1 MIDYKKTA
9 INVLGLILIC
19 ATVLGAIFLGVYF
32 WPFLVAIIFAVI
44 LERSINYI
52 VKKTKAPRKAVATV
66 LVILV
71 YVIIAV
77 VAYLVISSLI
87 REAISLSTKL
97 PSVYE
102 DLKTNYTG
110 MYKDLSKM
118 ISDLPET
125 VSNSIYKT
133 GLELL
138 DNITKIAGN
147 ILKGVID
154 FVLALPDIMIYVV
167 VTFLATLFL
176 VTDRR
181 TISRY
186 AEELWP
192 NKTYRKIS
200 NVMMGCFKTLGKY
213 LKSQCIL
220 ICITFIELFIS
231 FIILKQPYPLTLAVV
246 VAIVDA
252 LPILGTGTVLIPWA
266 IYAAITG
273 DIGLGIG
280 LMVAYIII
288 TIVRQL
294 IEPKIVSDN
303 LGIHPFVTLIAMYV
317 GFKIFGLFGLII
329 GPVVMVIYKN
339 VFSIMFETGYLK
351 KIFVYKKEKDIKP
364 DIKWIWF
371 IKLPKVWL
379 RLLVIFII

>member
-1 MIDYKKTA
+1 MLDYKKTA
-9 INVLGLILIC
+9 VNILGLVLIC
-19 ATVLGAIFLGVYF
+19 AVVLGAIFLGVYF
-32 WPFLVAIIFAVI
+32 WPFLVAIIFAIV
-44 LERSINYI
+44 LERSINFI
-52 VKKTKAPRKAVATV
+52 VKKTKVPRKAVATT
-66 LVILV
+66 LVIVV
-71 YVIIAV
+71 YLLMGIL
-77 VAYLVISSLI
+77 AYLIISSLV
-87 REAISLSTKL
+87 REAIGLSSNL
-97 PSVYE
+97 PELYE
-102 DLKTNYTG
+102 QLKTNYTG
-110 MYKDLSKM
+110 MYQDVTKM
-118 ISDLPET
+118 LSDLPET
-125 VSNSIYKT
+125 VSSSVYKT

-138 DNITKIAGN
+138 ENITKLAGN
-147 ILKGVID
+147 ILKWIID

-181 TISRY
+181 TITRY
-186 AEELWP
+186 AEELLP
-192 NKTYRKIS
+192 NKTFKKLS
-200 NVMMGCFKTLGKY
+200 AVVSGCFKTLGKY
-213 LKSQCIL
+213 LKSQCVL

-231 FIILKQPYPLTLAVV
+231 FLILKQPYPLTLAVV

-266 IYAAITG
+266 IYSAVTG
-273 DIGLGIG
+273 NLSLGIG
-280 LMVAYIII
+280 LMVAYIVI

-351 KIFVYKKEKDIKP
+351 KMFVYKKEKKEIVK
-364 DIKWIWF
+364 
-371 IKLPKVWL
+371 
-379 RLLVIFII
+379 

>member
-1 MIDYKKTA
+1 MLDYKKTA
-9 INVLGLILIC
+9 VNILGLVLIC
-19 ATVLGAIFLGVYF
+19 AVVLGAIFLSIYF
-32 WPFLVAIIFAVI
+32 WPFLVAIIFAIV
-44 LERSINYI
+44 LERSINFI
-52 VKKTKAPRKAVATV
+52 VKKTKIPRKAVATT
-66 LVILV
+66 LVI
-71 YVIIAV
+71 
-77 VAYLVISSLI
+77 VAYLLIGMLAYLIISSLV
-87 REAISLSTKL
+87 REAIGLSGNL
-97 PSVYE
+97 PELYE
-102 DLKTNYTG
+102 QLKANYTG
-110 MYKDLSKM
+110 MYQDITKM
-118 ISDLPET
+118 LSDLPET
-125 VSNSIYKT
+125 VSSSVYKT

-138 DNITKIAGN
+138 ENITKFAGN
-147 ILKGVID
+147 ILKWIID

-181 TISRY
+181 TITRY
-186 AEELWP
+186 AEEVLP
-192 NKTYRKIS
+192 NKTFKKLS
-200 NVMMGCFKTLGKY
+200 AVVSGCFKTLGKY
-213 LKSQCIL
+213 LKSQCVL

-231 FIILKQPYPLTLAVV
+231 FVILKQPYPLTLAVV

-266 IYAAITG
+266 IYSAVTG
-273 DIGLGIG
+273 NLSFGIG
-280 LMVAYIII
+280 LMVAYIVI

-351 KIFVYKKEKDIKP
+351 KLFVYKKEKKEIVK
-364 DIKWIWF
+364 
-371 IKLPKVWL
+371 
-379 RLLVIFII
+379 

>member
-1 MIDYKKTA
+1 MLDYKKTA
-9 INVLGLILIC
+9 VNILGLVLIC
-19 ATVLGAIFLGVYF
+19 AVVLGAIFLGVYF
-32 WPFLVAIIFAVI
+32 WPFLVAIIFAIV
-44 LERSINYI
+44 LERSINFI
-52 VKKTKAPRKAVATV
+52 VKKTKVPRKAVATT
-66 LVILV
+66 LVIVV
-71 YVIIAV
+71 YLLMGV
-77 VAYLVISSLI
+77 VAYLIISSLV
-87 REAISLSTKL
+87 REAIGLSSNL
-97 PSVYE
+97 PELYE
-102 DLKTNYTG
+102 QLKTNYTG
-110 MYKDLSKM
+110 MYQDVTKM
-118 ISDLPET
+118 LSDLPET
-125 VSNSIYKT
+125 VSSSVYKT

-138 DNITKIAGN
+138 ENITKLAGN
-147 ILKGVID
+147 ILKWIID

-181 TISRY
+181 TITRY
-186 AEELWP
+186 AEELLP
-192 NKTYRKIS
+192 NKTFKKLS
-200 NVMMGCFKTLGKY
+200 AVVSGCFKTLGKY
-213 LKSQCIL
+213 LKSQCVL

-231 FIILKQPYPLTLAVV
+231 FLVLKQPYPLTLAVV

-266 IYAAITG
+266 IYSAVTG
-273 DIGLGIG
+273 NLSLGIG
-280 LMVAYIII
+280 LMVAYIVI

-351 KIFVYKKEKDIKP
+351 KMFVYKKEKKEIVK
-364 DIKWIWF
+364 
-371 IKLPKVWL
+371 
-379 RLLVIFII
+379 

>member
-1 MIDYKKTA
+1 MIDYKKNA
-9 INVLGLILIC
+9 LNILGLIAIC
-19 ATVLGAIFLGVYF
+19 ACVLGVMFLAVYF
-32 WPFLVAIIFAVI
+32 WPFLIAIVFAVV
-44 LERSINYI
+44 LEKSINYI
-52 VKKTKAPRKAVATV
+52 VKKTKVPRKAVAAF
-66 LVILV
+66 LVVLV
-71 YVIIAV
+71 YVVIGL
-77 VAYLVISSLI
+77 VAYLIVSSLI
-87 REAISLSTKL
+87 REAISLSGNL
-97 PSVYE
+97 PGLYE
-102 DLKTNYTG
+102 RIKVNYTG
-110 MYKDLSKM
+110 MYKNISDM

-125 VSNSIYKT
+125 LSSGIYKA

-138 DNITKIAGN
+138 ENVTKVAGN

-154 FVLALPDIMIYVV
+154 FVFAVPDIMIYVV

-181 TISRY
+181 TITRY
-186 AEELWP
+186 AEDVLP
-192 NKTYRKIS
+192 NKTFKKIS
-200 NVMMGCFKTLGKY
+200 AVVSGCFKTLGKY
-213 LKSQCIL
+213 LKSQCVL

-231 FIILKQPYPLTLAVV
+231 FVILKQSYPLTLAVV

-266 IYAAITG
+266 IYSAVTG
-273 DIGLGIG
+273 NLSLGIG
-280 LMVAYIII
+280 LMVSYIII

-339 VFSIMFETGYLK
+339 VFSTMFETGYLK
-351 KIFVYKKEKDIKP
+351 SLFVCKKEKKEIVK
-364 DIKWIWF
+364 
-371 IKLPKVWL
+371 
-379 RLLVIFII
+379 

>member
-9 INVLGLILIC
+9 INVLGLVLIC

-77 VAYLVISSLI
+77 IAYLVISSLI

-186 AEELWP
+186 AEELLP

-364 DIKWIWF
+364 DIK
-371 IKLPKVWL
+371 
-379 RLLVIFII
+379 

>member
-1 MIDYKKTA
+1 MVDYKKTA
-9 INVLGLILIC
+9 INVIGLLLIC
-19 ATVLGAIFLGVYF
+19 ATVLGAIFLSVYF
-32 WPFLVAIIFAVI
+32 WPFLVAIIFAIV
-44 LERSINYI
+44 LERSINFI
-52 VKKTKAPRKAVATV
+52 VKKTKAPRKAVATALVV
-66 LVILV
+66 LVYL
-71 YVIIAV
+71 IIAV
-77 VAYLVISSLI
+77 LAYLIVSSLI

-97 PSVYE
+97 PSVY
-102 DLKTNYTG
+102 DQLKENYTG
-110 MYKDLSKM
+110 MYKDLTKM

-138 DNITKIAGN
+138 DNVTKVAGN
-147 ILKGVID
+147 ILKGVVD

-186 AEELWP
+186 AEELLP
-192 NKTYRKIS
+192 NKTYKKIS

-266 IYAAITG
+266 IYAAVTG
-273 DIGLGIG
+273 DIGLGVG

-317 GFKIFGLFGLII
+317 GFKIFGLLGLII

-351 KIFVYKKEKDIKP
+351 RIFVYKKEKIVKQDAK
-364 DIKWIWF
+364 
-371 IKLPKVWL
+371 
-379 RLLVIFII
+379 